1 MATEHVIDTDR
12 RVLDEAAIADFAARL
27 RGSVIHPGNPAYDD
41 ARHVWNGLIDRRP
54 ALIVRPTGTAD
65 VVEAVNFAREHHLL
79 LSVRGGGHNVAGNAV
94 NDGGVVI
101 DLSSMRG
108 VFVDP
113 ARRTARVQGGATW
126 GDVDR
131 ETQVHGLATTGGQVS
146 TTGVAGLTLH
156 GGLGV
161 LHRKYGLTI
170 DNLLSVEIVT
180 ADGQVRTASA
190 TEHPDLFWAVGARA
204 VTSAS

>member
-1 MATEHVIDTDR
+1 MTDIE
-12 RVLDEAAIADFAARL
+12 D
-27 RGSVIHPGNPAYDD
+27 PAYDD
-41 ARHVWNGLIDRRP
+41 ARHVWNGLIDRSP
-54 ALIVRPTGTAD
+54 TLIIRPTGTAD

-94 NDGGVVI
+94 NDDGVVI

-108 VFVDP
+108 VFVEP

-170 DNLLSVEIVT
+170 ETSSPWRSSLPMARSGPRARPNTPICFGRS
-180 ADGQVRTASA
+180 
-190 TEHPDLFWAVGARA
+190 GARA
-204 VTSAS
+204 VTLAS